1 MSRQP
6 AISSRI
12 AMIEPV
18 GAHGGMAPYD
28 LNLCRGISEAGVD
41 VSLYTSENT
50 SSLPDMHFAIRET
63 YRGIFGGAP
72 AWKRGLRFLRG
83 SLASLLAAVL
93 EGRGIC
99 HFHFF
104 SVGPLEALNVLLA
117 RLLGRAVVITAHD
130 VEAFASHLDAPGLP
144 RVIYGLADKVIAH
157 NQISRSELQSRLA
170 LPASR
175 IQVIPHGHYPD
186 CIGEPLDQQEARR
199 RLGLPP
205 DDPVLLFFGQIKEVK
220 GLDLLIEAMPAIL
233 QVHPRVHLV
242 IAGRPWKTDIT
253 PLVDRIAAL
262 GIQDQCLCRFDYIPD
277 QDRATY
283 YRAADLV
290 VLPYRKIYQS
300 GVLLMAMSYG
310 NAVLVS
316 NIPGMTELISHAV
329 NGFVFQSGSPAS
341 LAEVAAE
348 ALSDAS
354 RLQAVSSHGRD
365 MIIRDFSWT
374 SIGKTTRELYSELL

>member
-1 MSRQP
+1 
-6 AISSRI
+6 
-12 AMIEPV
+12 MIEPV
-18 GAHGGMAPYD
+18 GSHGGMAPYD
-28 LNLCRGISEAGVD
+28 LNLCKGIFESGVD
-41 VSLYTSENT
+41 VTLHTSGISQSALDSGFT
-50 SSLPDMHFAIRET
+50 ICDS
-63 YRGIFGGAP
+63 YRGIYGSTP
-72 AWKRGLRFLRG
+72 TWRRGLRFLRG
-83 SLASLLAAVL
+83 TVVSLLNAVL

-175 IQVIPHGHYPD
+175 IRVIPHGHYPD
-186 CIGEPLDQQEARR
+186 CIGEPLDQQEARQ
-199 RLGLPP
+199 RLGLPL

-242 IAGRPWKTDIT
+242 IAGRPWKTDIA
-253 PLVDRIAAL
+253 PLVERIAAL
-262 GIQDQCLCRFDYIPD
+262 GIQDHCLCRFDYIPD

-329 NGFVFQSGSPAS
+329 NGFVFQSGSSAS

-374 SIGKTTRELYSELL
+374 SIGKTTSELYSELL